1 MATDYK
7 FEGWVADDPS
17 SVDGKMVWR
26 EYEPKVWEE
35 TDVDIKITHSG
46 ICGSDIHT
54 LRAGWGA
61 TRFPAVVG
69 HEIVG
74 VAVRVGS
81 QAEGG
86 IKVGDIVGVGAQS
99 DSCLSRDGPCDACE
113 VGEENYCTKRVNTY
127 NSLHRNG
134 SQTQGGYALYHRCP
148 SYFVIKIPK
157 GIAPEQAAP
166 MLCGGVTVFSPL
178 KRYNVGPGKRVG
190 VIGVGGLGHCAVLF
204 AKALGADKVVA
215 ISRKSDK
222 KQDAT
227 QLGATDFIATA
238 EDEDWATKNARTL
251 DVIISTVASPKM
263 PLAQYLGLLSRGGT
277 FVQVGAPEEP
287 VPLSAFALIRTR
299 VHLTGSVIGSPGEIR
314 EMFDLVA
321 AKGVKV
327 WVETRPM
334 KEANQAVLDMVDVSA
349 LLGSNLAVAN
359 PLHPRIYTKPPP
371 AKLPRAETSE
381 NNNVNPSELIPGA
394 YIVEFADDN
403 DTPETFFNSLKA
415 DGLDVESRM
424 DLSNR
429 LFKGVSFQVKNA
441 GEVHHDSALLRRKIE
456 SSPRIRSLWPVRT
469 IQLAKPEDHGAPAN
483 GAITKA
489 NARRQEAA
497 FGNSTKDTFSPHVMT
512 QVDKLREQGITG
524 KGVRIAIID
533 SGVDY
538 THPALGGCFGPG
550 CLVEAGWDFTGDDFL
565 PNVRPLQPDAD
576 PMDNCA
582 GHGTHVAGIIAAQLE
597 GNEYGF
603 TGAAPG
609 AKLAAYRAWGCA
621 STSTNE
627 VLLAAFSRAFEE
639 GADII
644 SCSDGDPSG
653 WAEDAWGVLA
663 ARIVDAGV
671 PVVISEGNDGGSG
684 MFYASTPAT
693 GRGVA
698 GSGAVTNSKFPTILN
713 EGTFS
718 VDSNST
724 SGAKSDFAYLPGV
737 PELVGD
743 LSLQLWSPG
752 ENNACSELPDDTPD
766 LSNKIVLLLFPDSRA
781 TGCYPIDQG
790 NKIVAKGGHYILF
803 YTNDNTTMRDEQYVY
818 SEGIRGVAS
827 IPPYQSDQ
835 WLSLLEQGR
844 GVTISIPS
852 ANNTRT
858 RLEELENNSS
868 GSYMGSFS
876 SWGPTWELEASP
888 QFAAPGANILSTF
901 PVALGGY
908 RVMTGTS
915 MSCPLNAAIYALLAE
930 AHGTKDPNRLRS
942 IVSSTSKPLA
952 WYDGTAAHTDLIA
965 PVPQQGAGLIQ
976 AFDAARSN
984 VELSVDSIS
993 FNDTDYFTGNETFT
1007 IENHGS
1013 ADVVFEVTHR
1023 KAVTMYT
1030 FVETTDRL
1038 RAASFPNP
1046 IIEEWAEL
1054 QFSSEKITVPAGGS
1068 AELTVTCIP
1077 PSNVNATRLPVYSGY
1092 IALTST
1098 TDAPSLSLPY
1108 LGVVGSMHGISV
1120 ITPAQAYLANYY
1132 SQAPANTT
1140 YTIKRPDPANPPLT
1154 DRGDQSATP
1163 NVIISP
1169 TVGTASIEV
1178 EVLRISGG
1186 KEETLGSLAGW
1197 PLPYAPRTETRAF
1210 FNGLL
1215 ADNTV
1220 LEPAV
1225 YAMKVR
1231 ALRIFGDR
1239 TNEGDWDVVKT
1250 VPFVLKY
1257 ETSGNGTKTST

>member
-1 MATDYK
+1 M
-7 FEGWVADDPS
+7 
-17 SVDGKMVWR
+17 
-26 EYEPKVWEE
+26 
-35 TDVDIKITHSG
+35 
-46 ICGSDIHT
+46 
-54 LRAGWGA
+54 
-61 TRFPAVVG
+61 
-69 HEIVG
+69 
-74 VAVRVGS
+74 RVS
-81 QAEGG
+81 
-86 IKVGDIVGVGAQS
+86 
-99 DSCLSRDGPCDACE
+99 
-113 VGEENYCTKRVNTY
+113 
-127 NSLHRNG
+127 H
-134 SQTQGGYALYHRCP
+134 AL
-148 SYFVIKIPK
+148 
-157 GIAPEQAAP
+157 
-166 MLCGGVTVFSPL
+166 
-178 KRYNVGPGKRVG
+178 
-190 VIGVGGLGHCAVLF
+190 
-204 AKALGADKVVA
+204 
-215 ISRKSDK
+215 
-222 KQDAT
+222 
-227 QLGATDFIATA
+227 
-238 EDEDWATKNARTL
+238 
-251 DVIISTVASPKM
+251 
-263 PLAQYLGLLSRGGT
+263 
-277 FVQVGAPEEP
+277 
-287 VPLSAFALIRTR
+287 
-299 VHLTGSVIGSPGEIR
+299 
-314 EMFDLVA
+314 
-321 AKGVKV
+321 
-327 WVETRPM
+327 
-334 KEANQAVLDMVDVSA
+334 VSA

-359 PLHPRIYTKPPP
+359 PIHPRIYTKPPS

-381 NNNVNPSELIPGA
+381 SNNVNPSELIPGA

-403 DTPETFFNSLKA
+403 DSPETFFNSLKA

-429 LFKGVSFQVKNA
+429 LFKGVSFQVKNV
-441 GEVHHDSALLRRKIE
+441 GEAHHDSALLRRKIE

-469 IQLAKPEDHGAPAN
+469 IQLAKPEDHGAPAS

-582 GHGTHVAGIIAAQLE
+582 GHGTHVAGIIAAQHE

-609 AKLAAYRAWGCA
+609 VKLAAYRAWGCA

-684 MFYASTPAT
+684 LFYASTPAT

-790 NKIVAKGGHYILF
+790 NKIVAKGGRYILF

-818 SEGIRGVAS
+818 SQRIQGVAS

-844 GVTISIPS
+844 SVTISIPS

-930 AHGTKDPNRLRS
+930 AHGTKDPKRLRS

-952 WYDGTAAHTDLIA
+952 WYDGTAAYTDLIA
-965 PVPQQGAGLIQ
+965 PVPQQGAGIIQ

-993 FNDTDYFTGNETFT
+993 FNDTDHFTGNETFT
-1007 IENHGS
+1007 IDNHGS
-1013 ADVVFEVTHR
+1013 ADVVFEVSHR

-1046 IIEEWAEL
+1046 TIEEWAEL

-1108 LGVVGSMHGISV
+1108 LGVVGSMHGVPV

-1140 YTIKRPDPANPPLT
+1140 YTVKRPDPANPPLT
-1154 DRGDQSATP
+1154 DRGDQSAIP

-1169 TVGTASIEV
+1169 TVGTASIQV
-1178 EVLRISGG
+1178 EVLRVSGG
-1186 KEETLGSLAGW
+1186 KEENLGSLAGW

-1220 LEPAV
+1220 LEPGV

-1257 ETSGNGTKTST
+1257 ETSGNGTTTST